1 MVVEIPEGEGKGE
14 KGSVEIGVIIPGMV
28 GPAVEIK
35 GFEKSKNERGNEEF
49 KVDVRNSSAIHLVP
63 KGRVVIK
70 DKYGNEVEQV
80 ELKLKAERI
89 LPQSV
94 GRMTGEI
101 RKKLIPGEYT
111 ASAEIDYGGKDRA
124 ASKLSF
130 IVK

>member
-1 MVVEIPEGEGKGE
+1 
-14 KGSVEIGVIIPGMV
+14 
-28 GPAVEIK
+28 
-35 GFEKSKNERGNEEF
+35 
-49 KVDVRNSSAIHLVP
+49 VP

-130 IVK
+130 IIK